1 MPLDRPLPDDTRE
14 ALKMLWSVTEEQLI
28 DINRHR
34 DSLHKIWHVAPGKP
48 REGMLVYADGT
59 DWNPG
64 SGAGYYVY
72 YAGAWHAMSSCGGG
86 GGGITLVQDEGVAL
100 PVQSTLNFVGAGVT
114 ATNDAGGSRTTVTI
128 TGGGAGSVTSVFTR
142 TGAVVAA
149 TGDYTAAQVTNAVS
163 TLGSYADPAW
173 ITSLAYAKIT
183 GAPTIGSIQTP
194 WLQNI
199 NAAGF
204 NLTGTGSV
212 GIGTSTVSSG
222 KLTVEAAANRVLIV
236 RGDPASFG
244 LPAGLLGP
252 ILHGTDSAQSALE
265 PITLYAA
272 TVNLMGG
279 NVGIDTTTPGAKV
292 STGTS
297 LATVKVATYDAGDG
311 TAIGIGTQSGVL
323 TFTASAAITS
333 GLAHMTLGANGHLGI
348 GIGNAQ
354 APHRLTVIP
363 STTPNTPALA
373 SQQVA
378 IGEATNNPSY
388 RMTLGYGNFSGQPG
402 YVGCIQTWDSGVGGP
417 LFLNA
422 SGGGVYIGSS
432 QDVSASLP
440 NGCLT
445 LYLRQTDNQL
455 FLYIRRTDGTLRTV
469 QLTTT

>member
-1 MPLDRPLPDDTRE
+1 MPIDRPLPDDTRE
-14 ALKMLWSVTEEQLI
+14 ALKMLWSINEDQQSNI
-28 DINRHR
+28 DRHR
-34 DSLHKIWHVAPGKP
+34 DSLHKIWHVPPGKP

-72 YAGAWHAMSSCGGG
+72 YAGAWHAMGGSG
-86 GGGITLVQDEGVAL
+86 ATGPAGPPGPTGPPGSTGPAGASTIIQEEGVPL
-100 PVQSTLNFVGAGVT
+100 TNRTTLNFIGTSVT
-114 ATNDAGGSRTTVTI
+114 AIDDAANSRTNVTI
-128 TGGGAGSVTSVFTR
+128 AG
-142 TGAVVAA
+142 
-149 TGDYTAAQVTNAVS
+149 
-163 TLGSYADPAW
+163 
-173 ITSLAYAKIT
+173 
-183 GAPTIGSIQTP
+183 QTP
-194 WLQNI
+194 WLSNI
-199 NAAGF
+199 NGAGF
-204 NLTGTGSV
+204 NLINTGSV
-212 GIGTSTVSSG
+212 GIGTSIVASG
-222 KLTVEAAANRVLIV
+222 KLTVEATANRVLIV
-236 RGDPASFG
+236 RGDPASFS

-292 STGTS
+292 STGTA

-323 TFTASAAITS
+323 TFTATAAITS

-432 QDVSASLP
+432 NDVSASLP